1 MIMVKFKVRAQ
12 QRKIQI
18 IYGTESKENYWPA
31 SDPQQPSQVAVR
43 RQGWLELR
51 LELKQN
57 FSQDQRGQDEEIQDY
72 IENIAKNEYFER
84 SSLFHTHI

>member
-31 SDPQQPSQVAVR
+31 SDPQQPSQVSSSENRV
-43 RQGWLELR
+43 GW
-51 LELKQN
+51 N
-57 FSQDQRGQDEEIQDY
+57 YGW
-72 IENIAKNEYFER
+72 N
-84 SSLFHTHI
+84 